1 MPSHTLQIARH
12 LALAISFSAIV
23 CVSGGCNFPQ
33 SVNPFYGSQN
43 VVFDSSL
50 LGEWQSADSSEK
62 GGLLIK
68 AKTADSYTI
77 ELTNY
82 DEEQESEAVW
92 IFEAHRFIYRQDYYL
107 DFVPIAFRVSGKK
120 ENFQTEANGMLFWV
134 PVHSVMRLHHDGEKF
149 SLTWSEEGEP
159 LFKKEDEASKAK
171 RLAREK
177 RQQAILTMSTE
188 QLQKKVLGAPPKG
201 KAVSESEMDFVRK
214 K

>member
-1 MPSHTLQIARH
+1 LLFP
-12 LALAISFSAIV
+12 FSAIV

-33 SVNPFYGSQN
+33 SVSPFYRSQD

-50 LGEWQSADSSEK
+50 LGEWQSADPSEK

-77 ELTNY
+77 ESTDY
-82 DEEQESEAVW
+82 DKEQESEAVW
-92 IFEAHRFIYRQDYYL
+92 TFEAHQFIYRQDCYL
-107 DFVPIAFRVSGKK
+107 DFFPTTFRISGKK
-120 ENFQTEANGMLFWV
+120 ENFQTEANGMLFLV

-159 LFKKEDEASKAK
+159 LHLFKKEDEASKAI

-201 KAVSESEMDFVRK
+201 KAVSESEMNFVRK